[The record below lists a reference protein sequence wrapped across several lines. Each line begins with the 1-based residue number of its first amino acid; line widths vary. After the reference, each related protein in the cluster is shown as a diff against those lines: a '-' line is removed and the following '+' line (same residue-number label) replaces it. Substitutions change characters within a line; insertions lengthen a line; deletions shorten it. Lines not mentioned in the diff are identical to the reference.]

1 MTKWSSELVDRVV
14 IRNSCYLRAVIQ
26 KFVLWVALFQNR
38 ADSHKFAIA
47 IGSVLEHVFRSEEH
61 TSELQSLTNLGGCG
75 SSMRI
80 IE

>member
-1 MTKWSSELVDRVV
+1 MAKWSSELVDRVV

-47 IGSVLEHVFRSEEH
+47 IGSVLEHVFPFHRRVWLVYAH
-61 TSELQSLTNLGGCG
+61 N
-75 SSMRI
+75 
-80 IE
+80 